1 MATLA
6 QNINLNF
13 WGEAKT
19 MKWILDSSSAQVVYQ
34 GMAMILDANVDTLY
48 ARIADGVTCVDND
61 VFLGIANGYKS
72 IALGD
77 TEDSKHAIELI
88 VWPSI
93 VGFPSS
99 ALTNANA
106 GDAVYAASYSA
117 TGVTLSASNGAYPK
131 LGSVWFVEDGYV
143 YVKLDPPTNLDVP

>member
-19 MKWILDSSSAQVVYQ
+19 MLWTLDSSSAQTVYQ
-34 GMAMILDANVDTLY
+34 GMAMILDANVDTVN
-48 ARIADGVTCVDND
+48 AVIADGVTCVDND
-61 VFLGIANGYKS
+61 VFLGVANGYVA
-72 IALGD
+72 IASGD
-77 TEDSKHAIELI
+77 GEDSKHQVEIA

-93 VGFPSS
+93 VGFPST
-99 ALTNANA
+99 AVTNANA
-106 GDAVYAASYSA
+106 GDAIYASAYTAS
-117 TGVTLSASNGAYPK
+117 GVTLSTSNGAYPK
-131 LGSVWFVEDGYV
+131 LGTLWRVENGYA